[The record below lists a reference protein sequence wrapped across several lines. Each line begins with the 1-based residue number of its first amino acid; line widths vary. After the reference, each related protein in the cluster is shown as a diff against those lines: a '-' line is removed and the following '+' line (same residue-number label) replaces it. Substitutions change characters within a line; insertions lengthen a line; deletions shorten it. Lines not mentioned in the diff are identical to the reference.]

1 MAGPRRRQSATE
13 RVVTRPAP
21 APAALLAVA
30 LGGALGGT
38 VRWWLGD
45 LAPDGTGFPWTTFAI
60 NVSGSLVL
68 ALLPLVA
75 MVRARPAL
83 AVGLGPGLLGGYTTL
98 STYAEQGRGL
108 LADGQPALAAAYLAG
123 TLAVCLVAVTL
134 AARLSS
140 GSWRAE
146 FASEDGNE

>member
-1 MAGPRRRQSATE
+1 MAGPRPRQPATE

-38 VRWWLGD
+38 LRWWLGD
-45 LAPDGTGFPWTTFAI
+45 LVPDGTGFPWTTFAI
-60 NVSGSLVL
+60 NVSGSLAL

-83 AVGLGPGLLGGYTTL
+83 AVGLGPGVLGGYTTL
-98 STYAEQGRGL
+98 SAYAEQGRSL
-108 LADGQPALAAAYLAG
+108 LADGRPALAAAYLAG
-123 TLAVCLVAVTL
+123 TLAACLVAVTL
-134 AARLSS
+134 AGRWSS
-140 GSWRAE
+140 GVWRAE
-146 FASEDGNE
+146 FAAEDGNE

>member
-1 MAGPRRRQSATE
+1 M
-13 RVVTRPAP
+13 
-21 APAALLAVA
+21 LLAVA

-38 VRWWLGD
+38 VRWWLGE

-60 NVSGSLVL
+60 NVSGSLAL

-98 STYAEQGRGL
+98 SAYADQGRSL
-108 LADGQPALAAAYLAG
+108 LADGRPALAAVYLAA
-123 TLAVCLVAVTL
+123 TLAACLVAVTL
-134 AARLSS
+134 AGRWSRDA
-140 GSWRAE
+140 WRAE
-146 FASEDGNE
+146 FAAEDGNE